1 MRVTAGIIVVSCA
14 GVLAGCGSS
23 SSDQV
28 KAKVNQFVTAAANR
42 QYATICT
49 QVLAPALVTRL
60 QEAGV
65 SCTQAMQIAFGSVQN
80 PTISIGRVTVSG
92 NRASVLTLSSA
103 KGQNASLDAIDL
115 VKTAKGWRL
124 SSLASPLTASGSSHK

>member
-1 MRVTAGIIVVSCA
+1 MRVAAGIIFVSCA
-14 GVLAGCGSS
+14 GVLAGCGTS

-28 KAKVNQFVTAAANR
+28 RAKVNQFVTAAANR

-49 QVLAPALVTRL
+49 QVLAPSLVARL
-60 QEAGV
+60 EEAGV
-65 SCTQAMQIAFGSVQN
+65 SCQQAMQIAFGSVQN

-115 VKTAKGWRL
+115 IKTAKGWRL
-124 SSLASPLTASGSSHK
+124 SSLASPLTVGGTRHS